1 VSAVWGQIAGGA
13 GVLGNVVDGGRHLV
27 DGGGGLVGFAL
38 LAEHAVLHLVHAA
51 GQARRALI
59 QLLGGAG
66 HGVDHSLVAGLH
78 GIERA
83 GHLPDF
89 IFAGQRDTRRQVAGF
104 LDVQHH
110 VLEGVELAEQEADQ
124 QLRGAEHRQHQD
136 QHRHRVVGEAL
147 TEHLAQAWRV
157 SEHGDLLPVG
167 AGDHFSAHQRVFA
180 EQGQVIEFD
189 PAAGTAQV

>member
-1 VSAVWGQIAGGA
+1 MYPITFAAAAGEGVGGLGQIAGGA
-13 GVLGNVVDGGRHLV
+13 SVLGDVVDGDV
-27 DGGGGLVGFAL
+27 ISVMAVAAWSVSL

-51 GQARRALI
+51 GQTRRALI

-104 LDVQHH
+104 STWSITSLR
-110 VLEGVELAEQEADQ
+110 VLSWLSRKRISNCEAQ
-124 QLRGAEHRQHQD
+124 SIASIQD

-147 TEHLAQAWRV
+147 TEHTWLR
-157 SEHGDLLPVG
+157 LG
-167 AGDHFSAHQRVFA
+167 A
-180 EQGQVIEFD
+180 
-189 PAAGTAQV
+189 